1 MFPVRRSH
9 CSWCCKESW
18 SISGFIILLWI
29 AGWRRGINEKSRKE
43 PRKKSVTSKVKSRLE
58 MLEDAKSIGAT
69 GILIAIAI
77 FAAYKAGQV
86 SGLKEKIHNQQV
98 LDLEILKQ
106 K

>member
-1 MFPVRRSH
+1 M
-9 CSWCCKESW
+9 
-18 SISGFIILLWI
+18 
-29 AGWRRGINEKSRKE
+29 
-43 PRKKSVTSKVKSRLE
+43 SRLD

-86 SGLKEKIHNQQV
+86 SGLKEKMHSQQV

-106 K
+106 KWESALGRLLEETPDNVQLPEGRSLSNIIE